1 MKRHLF
7 PALALLLAACG
18 PDTSGPAFPI
28 ELYVTAGLLTEIS
41 AFQLSVVTRGTSLDC
56 VTVQKQCI
64 KDQVDPARFVK
75 LKNAA
80 GKDVQ
85 ALSFPISLVAG
96 TPNTQDVSLKDVP
109 LGKDLALIV
118 EAVSNEPTPR
128 LAGSSCNY
136 LKELTAG
143 TNAAVF
149 AKIEVLSP
157 YAGCDPRH

>member
-1 MKRHLF
+1 MKRLC

-18 PDTSGPAFPI
+18 PETSGPTFPI
-28 ELYVTAGLLTEIS
+28 ELYVTAGLLDEIS
-41 AFQLSVVTRGTSLDC
+41 AFQLSVVTRGTALDC
-56 VTVQKQCI
+56 VAVQRSCI
-64 KDQVDPARFVK
+64 KDQVDATRFVK
-75 LKNAA
+75 LKDGT

-85 ALSFPISLVAG
+85 AVSFPLSLTAG

-118 EAVSNEPTPR
+118 EAVSKEATPR

-143 TNAAVF
+143 TNPAVF
-149 AKIEVLSP
+149 AKIETLSP

>member
-1 MKRHLF
+1 MKRLL

-18 PDTSGPAFPI
+18 PDSRPPSFPI
-28 ELYVTAGLLTEIS
+28 ELYVTAGLLDQIS
-41 AFQLSVVTRGTSLDC
+41 AFQLSVVTKGTSLDC
-56 VTVQKQCI
+56 VAVEKACI
-64 KDQVDPARFVK
+64 KDQVDATRFVK
-75 LKNAA
+75 LKDSA

-85 ALSFPISLVAG
+85 AMSFPIDLVAG

-118 EAVSNEPTPR
+118 EAVSKEPTPR
-128 LAGSSCNY
+128 LVGSSCNY

-143 TNAAVF
+143 SNPAVF
-149 AKIEVLSP
+149 AKIELLTP